1 VVDNVSLNIHYG
13 EIVGIA
19 GVEGNGQSELIGAII
34 GTEPMAAGT
43 INLVGNDIT
52 HWSVRKRREAGVAYV
67 PQDRHAEG
75 LLLNS
80 PLWENASLGHQTK
93 PPYSKGWWIDRDG
106 SRQQTEK
113 IREQFDVKTPNVDVA
128 AHALSGG
135 NQQKLIIG
143 REMTSNPTLLVAAHP
158 TRGIDVGAQAAVWQ
172 SIRDARSLGLATLL
186 ISADLDELI
195 GLSDTILVMFHG
207 RIVAKL
213 DPADV
218 TPRDLGSYMTGAK
231 EERVA

>member
-1 VVDNVSLNIHYG
+1 
-13 EIVGIA
+13 
-19 GVEGNGQSELIGAII
+19 LIGAII
-34 GTEPMAAGT
+34 GTDTLAAGT
-43 INLVGNDIT
+43 IELVGNDIT
-52 HWSVRKRREAGVAYV
+52 HWSVRARREAGVAYV
-67 PQDRHAEG
+67 PQDRQAEG

-80 PLWENASLGHQTK
+80 PLWENAALGHQTK
-93 PPYSKGWWIDRDG
+93 PPYARGWWIDRKG
-106 SRQQTEK
+106 SREQTEK
-113 IREQFDVKTPNVDVA
+113 IREQFNVKTPNVDVA

-207 RIVAKL
+207 RVVAKL
-213 DPADV
+213 DPSKV
-218 TPRDLGSYMTGAK
+218 TPRDLGSYMTGAAR
-231 EERVA
+231 ESAA